1 MISTLIIY
9 QMILRRKRDQNQVTN
24 EIVPKLLAIIIKTTV
39 CGQQVGG
46 LVLHL
51 QDMTISLVKIWTNLK
66 IWMIRQIRT
75 SVIEINSQVA
85 KIVLTKGLMIKYLK
99 GKRRYLEPK
108 QMLFKQR
115 QLEVFKQLVQTLQVR
130 LNRETN
136 ATPSPRRLIGRKNRE
151 PSQIQQLRIM

>member
-75 SVIEINSQVA
+75 SVIEINSQAA

-130 LNRETN
+130 LNQETS
-136 ATPSPRRLIGRKNRE
+136 AMPSPRRLIGRKNRE